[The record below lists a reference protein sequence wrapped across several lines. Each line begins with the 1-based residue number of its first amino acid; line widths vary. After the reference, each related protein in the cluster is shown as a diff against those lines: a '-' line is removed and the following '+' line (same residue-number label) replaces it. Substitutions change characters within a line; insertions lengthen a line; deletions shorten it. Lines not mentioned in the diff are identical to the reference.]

1 MVFFYSANFS
11 SFPQNVS
18 HLSVQTVNEWKKKK
32 KKTFNR
38 TKLWWQ
44 EGMGIIANYIVW

>member
-18 HLSVQTVNEWKKKK
+18 HLSIQTVNEWKKKK
-32 KKTFNR
+32 KHLTEPSYGDK
-38 TKLWWQ
+38 KEW
-44 EGMGIIANYIVW
+44 V